1 MLAKHCPKVSLQS
14 RLSREKYDAKF
25 GMDECARNNYWVTL
39 RMANFDENEASVDV
53 ILSNALID
61 IRFAPFPGTSVPW
74 KKNAEFLSSPHPVH
88 RLVEF

>member
-14 RLSREKYDAKF
+14 RLSRENYDAKF

-53 ILSNALID
+53 ILINALID
-61 IRFAPFPGTSVPW
+61 IRFAPFPGTSMSW

>member
-14 RLSREKYDAKF
+14 HLSRESYDAKF
-25 GMDECARNNYWVTL
+25 GMDECARNNYRVTL

-61 IRFAPFPGTSVPW
+61 IRFAPFPGTSVP
-74 KKNAEFLSSPHPVH
+74 
-88 RLVEF
+88 